1 MLKNENPT
9 HIAVAFDSHAPTLR
23 HGDYTEY
30 KANRQAMPED
40 ISNAIPYIKALVN
53 AFNIPVIELEGYE
66 ADDIIG
72 TLAKRA
78 EQEGFIVY
86 MMTPDKDF
94 GQLISENIMMYKPAK
109 FGDKAEIVGVKE
121 ICEKFGISRPEQVID
136 MLGLWGDASDNIPG
150 IPGVGEKTARELIRQ
165 FDNIENL
172 IEHADEIANPR
183 MREKVK
189 EFADQAR
196 MSRSLAT
203 IILDV
208 PIDTDPDILER
219 TAPDR
224 ETLTKLFDELEF
236 KTFAKRIFTEVPPVK
251 PDVQDD
257 VKKEEPEQVAKPRGG
272 APDLFS
278 GLSEEDLYVKK
289 SEHQTIET
297 IPHTYY
303 LVETP
308 EQRTELIGLL
318 EKANSVCL
326 TPKRRVS
333 THWMPNW

>member
-1 MLKNENPT
+1 M
-9 HIAVAFDSHAPTLR
+9 
-23 HGDYTEY
+23 
-30 KANRQAMPED
+30 
-40 ISNAIPYIKALVN
+40 
-53 AFNIPVIELEGYE
+53 
-66 ADDIIG
+66 
-72 TLAKRA
+72 
-78 EQEGFIVY
+78 
-86 MMTPDKDF
+86 
-94 GQLISENIMMYKPAK
+94 
-109 FGDKAEIVGVKE
+109 KE

-150 IPGVGEKTARELIRQ
+150 IPGIGEKTARDLIKQ

-172 IEHADEIANPR
+172 IEHADEVANPR

-219 TAPDR
+219 TTPDR

-236 KTFAKRIFTEVPPVK
+236 KTFAKRIFAEVPPVK
-251 PDVQDD
+251 TDKPDE
-257 VKKEEPEQVAKPRGG
+257 VKKEAPEQVAKPRGG

-297 IPHTYY
+297 IPHIYH
-303 LVETP
+303 LVDTP
-308 EQRTELIGLL
+308 EQRTELISIGKGQLGLFRL
-318 EKANSVCL
+318 QKQQAL
-326 TPKRRVS
+326 IR
-333 THWMPNW
+333 WMPNWLECLSQLNPERHGMFQCLQIKKNALRY